1 RKKILSLF
9 MSSIMTVSLLTGCS
23 GSGVS
28 LDMSKNDE
36 ETSSDKD
43 NSSDNKNES
52 DDEKEN
58 DSDSNSSATDDA
70 KASVES
76 LFGTEGY
83 PYDIDPSDPNPEN
96 LKAHNIYLNPDL
108 SDTSGKYS
116 ALCIDF
122 RTSDD
127 ANNTYWALFNWNM
140 HGGAGAYAGLQNA
153 YNEKVAIMSF
163 WKNDN
168 TTDPE
173 KEFAT
178 LIYPTDDTTDE
189 FTNEGTGV
197 KFIRS
202 YSWEK
207 DHWYRMVIRAFDPE
221 WTDSTVVEEW
231 IQDKESGEWTLYAAY
246 DTHIENSYLEGKIYS
261 FMENFSAS
269 DCNELRSWNL
279 SNIYV
284 MEYGS
289 DKWTAIDTGLLE
301 TDTTFNDKKGGYN
314 FGATEDYFWGY
325 TCGSGDDFVK
335 TQTSLPTQDTFTIK
349 MTDSAPDFDF
359 AHDYGFETTVSSEPL
374 YRIHVNWTYFDN
386 YEEDTWREMG
396 VEPYEND
403 VYVDVSD
410 GSSTIDI
417 TSLRCET
424 FENTDTYYALING
437 TEEKIYS
444 HTVSEEGYGIHIFRD
459 DLTYNISWQTSTNT
473 IDTDCYAE
481 IWDANDNYEV
491 RNRDDYLARSYTG
504 AWYFAICSVKNGVLG
519 EFDYY

>member
-1 RKKILSLF
+1 MKRKICSLLLSSVMTLSL
-9 MSSIMTVSLLTGCS
+9 LAGCS
-23 GSGVS
+23 GQSIS
-28 LDMSKNDE
+28 IELQNDNE
-36 ETSSDKD
+36 EKADDEVETS
-43 NSSDNKNES
+43 
-52 DDEKEN
+52 N
-58 DSDSNSSATDDA
+58 DTDSKSETESNSGDSSSQADDTETFE
-70 KASVES
+70 ES
-76 LFGTEGY
+76 SFGTEGY
-83 PYDIDPSDPNPEN
+83 PYDIDPSDPNPEDRM
-96 LKAHNIYLNPDL
+96 AHNIYLNPDL
-108 SDTSGKYS
+108 SNTSKAFS
-116 ALCIDF
+116 AFCIDF
-122 RTSDD
+122 KTSDD
-127 ANNTYWALFNWNM
+127 ANSTYWSLCNWNM
-140 HGGAGAYAGLQNA
+140 HNGSGAYAGLQNA
-153 YNEKVAIMSF
+153 SNKKVAVLSF
-163 WKNDN
+163 WKNEHA
-168 TTDPE
+168 TDSD
-173 KEFAT
+173 KELAT
-178 LIYPTDDTTDE
+178 LVYPDDTAENFD
-189 FTNEGTGV
+189 NEGSGV
-197 KFIRS
+197 KWIKD

-221 WTDSTVVEEW
+221 WSDGTVVEEW

-246 DTHIENSYLEGKIYS
+246 DTHIKDSYLEGNMS
-261 FMENFSAS
+261 FFMENFNSN
-269 DCNELRSWNL
+269 DCNELRSMKLN
-279 SNIYV
+279 NIYV
-284 MEYGS
+284 MEYGT
-289 DKWTAIDTGLLE
+289 DTWTAIDTATLSI
-301 TDTTFNDKKGGYN
+301 DTEWDNKKGGYN
-314 FGATEDYFWGY
+314 FGATDEYFWGY

-335 TQTSLPTQDTFTIK
+335 TQASLPKKGTYTIK
-349 MTDSAPDFDF
+349 MSDSAPEFDF
-359 AHDYGFETTVSSEPL
+359 VHDYGFETTVSSEPL

-424 FENTDTYYALING
+424 FENTDTYYALVNG

-491 RNRDDYLARSYTG
+491 RTRDDYLARSYTG